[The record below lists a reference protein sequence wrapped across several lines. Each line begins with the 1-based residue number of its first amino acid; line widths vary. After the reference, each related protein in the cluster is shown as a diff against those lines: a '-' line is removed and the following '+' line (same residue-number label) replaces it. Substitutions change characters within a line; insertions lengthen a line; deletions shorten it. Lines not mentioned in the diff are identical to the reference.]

1 MHSGGIFLD
10 KNNQRV
16 SSFSEFPFL
25 SQLRRC
31 LKFGETNVGSRRRS
45 DFSTLLFF
53 HCDFFFVE
61 TVVTEPGGAAED
73 DQRQQQH
80 QEPLHGWQSAIV
92 NPSDVRELASLAR
105 QDRGERQA
113 LIVGNNRRFITGGI
127 VHGIAPVDQMWRLTI
142 PLCRVQ
148 ARERTDATG
157 APAFALPRCSRLSG
171 NPDS

>member
-1 MHSGGIFLD
+1 MQPSGIFLD
-10 KNNQRV
+10 KSNQRIA
-16 SSFSEFPFL
+16 SFGLFPFL
-25 SQLRRC
+25 SQLCRR
-31 LKFGETNVGSRRRS
+31 LKFRETDVWRRRRS
-45 DFSTLLFF
+45 DFSTLLLF
-53 HCDFFFVE
+53 HCHFFFDE

-80 QEPLHGWQSAIV
+80 EEPLHGWRSAIV

>member
-1 MHSGGIFLD
+1 MHSGGIFWD

-31 LKFGETNVGSRRRS
+31 LKFGETDVGSRRRS

-53 HCDFFFVE
+53 HCDFFFDE

-80 QEPLHGWQSAIV
+80 EEPLHGWRSAIV
-92 NPSDVRELASLAR
+92 NPSDILELPPLAR
-105 QDRGERQA
+105 QDRGEGQT
-113 LIVGNNRRFITGGI
+113 LIVGNNRRSIIRGI
-127 VHGIAPVDQMWRLTI
+127 VRGS
-142 PLCRVQ
+142 
-148 ARERTDATG
+148 E
-157 APAFALPRCSRLSG
+157 SRRSIR
-171 NPDS
+171 